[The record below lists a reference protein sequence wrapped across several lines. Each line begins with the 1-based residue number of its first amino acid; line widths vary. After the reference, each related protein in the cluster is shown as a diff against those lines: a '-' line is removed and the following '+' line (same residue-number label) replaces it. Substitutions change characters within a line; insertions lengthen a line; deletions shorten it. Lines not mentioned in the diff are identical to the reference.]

1 MSVMGETEL
10 LAGLSGGDR
19 RSVGRAAEAVLLVRR
34 QPALLAQLFD
44 GMRSDDPVL
53 AMRCADV
60 AEKVTAQHADWLTP
74 YRSLLL
80 GPLMDIEQVEVRWH
94 VAPMLSRLTLD
105 GPETDRVMG
114 WLEAATQDRSSI
126 VRTMA
131 MQAMAD
137 LAIAHTRLAAK
148 VRRHIEELTVTGSP
162 AMRARGRRLLA
173 RMR

>member
-1 MSVMGETEL
+1 MPVMRETEL

-80 GPLMDIEQVEVRWH
+80 GPLMDIEQQEVRWH
-94 VAPMLSRLTLD
+94 VVPMLSRLTLD
-105 GPETDRVMG
+105 GPEADRVMD

-126 VRTMA
+126 VRTMV

-137 LAIAHTRLAAK
+137 LAIAHPRLAAK

>member
-1 MSVMGETEL
+1 MRDTEL
-10 LAGLSGGDR
+10 LASLSGGDR
-19 RSVGRAAEAVLLVRR
+19 RSVGRAAEAVTLVSQ
-34 QPALLAQLFD
+34 QPALLAPLFK

-60 AEKVTAQHADWLTP
+60 AEKVTSQHADWLTP
-74 YRSLLL
+74 YRALLL
-80 GPLMDIEQVEVRWH
+80 GPLMEIEQQEVRWH

-105 GPETDRVMG
+105 GAEADRVMH

-137 LAIAHTRLAAK
+137 LAIAHPRLAAL
-148 VRRHIEELTVTGSP
+148 VRRHIEELTLTGSP
-162 AMRARGRRLLA
+162 AMRARGHRLLA